1 MSPPSGSNEFSSSI
15 SHVDWPVV
23 ADEER
28 LPRDPMEALDKLT
41 QLNGSSPSAS
51 AHACGAV
58 SLVGA
63 MLATSGY
70 AGLVE
75 LAEKIGD
82 ELDDEKRNELTRLA
96 QAIAGSGT
104 ESTYGA
110 LANYAILLYR
120 RYRGMDGGM
129 EYRKLLHL
137 MQRAG
142 FSPPR
147 RANDDDI
154 ARTLERKGECWPAKI
169 SIFADQGDH
178 WILVGRDARG
188 LFVFDPYPRED
199 GSQLIRPGESDWKRY
214 VEAIGKD
221 EAGQNT
227 IGFLP
232 TDGA

>member
-1 MSPPSGSNEFSSSI
+1 MCPSSGSNEFSSGI
-15 SHVDWPVV
+15 LHVDIPVV
-23 ADEER
+23 GDEER

-63 MLATSGY
+63 MLATAGY
-70 AGLVE
+70 EGLVE
-75 LAEKIGD
+75 LAARIGD
-82 ELDDEKRNELTRLA
+82 ELDDDKREALTGFARG
-96 QAIAGSGT
+96 IADGGAGA
-104 ESTYGA
+104 TYGA
-110 LANYAILLYR
+110 LADYAMVLYR

-129 EYRKLLHL
+129 EYKKLLHL

-147 RANDDDI
+147 ASSDDDI
-154 ARTLERKGECWPAKI
+154 ARTLGRKGECWPAKI
-169 SIFADQGDH
+169 SIFGDEGDH

-188 LFVFDPYPRED
+188 LFVFDPYPRDD
-199 GSQLIRPGESDWKRY
+199 GSQIIRPGEVDWKRY

-221 EAGQNT
+221 EAGRNT

-232 TDGA
+232 AE